1 MKHGKLIAHVEFPKH
16 QAKYNVKCH
25 SSATSSLTVSV
36 VFSTAHSR
44 MKCHVIVLALI
55 SLLANLESCT
65 SACLE
70 YYLLKSI
77 IEMIQPYL

>member
-36 VFSTAHSR
+36 FRITFKDEVP
-44 MKCHVIVLALI
+44 CHC
-55 SLLANLESCT
+55 S
-65 SACLE
+65 
-70 YYLLKSI
+70 
-77 IEMIQPYL
+77 